1 MSDDRPDPVESTR
14 FEDALAQ
21 GLRDRPRPPSGT
33 CPDSEV
39 LAAFSEDSLSA
50 TDRQEVE
57 LHLAACMSCQAQVAA
72 LIRTEGI
79 GPEVTQPRASWWLDW
94 RWLAPLATTSVVL
107 LAVWAVDPTSV
118 GDSEVEMEKTA
129 PAPLDSGAGNELRE
143 ASDAGSE
150 LRELSDA
157 SDELREV
164 SDAVRQERASDDE
177 RTALV
182 LSRDQA
188 SPTEADSALVLE
200 EVAAP
205 ALRTRQVAGDPSP
218 APADTALADA
228 SPPAA
233 AAERRRDN
241 LARLSSTA
249 SRLRNRASTQSAGF
263 VITASDETATW
274 RATGDGGLEHSS
286 DRGVTWTR
294 QLASTGSELRAGSAP
309 SGSVCWLAG
318 RNGTILRT
326 IDGGASW
333 NRIEAPLQSDIVGV
347 TATDGQTVVVEF
359 SDGQAFVSADGG
371 STWTLPN

>member
-21 GLRDRPRPPSGT
+21 GLRDRPRPPSGP
-33 CPDSEV
+33 CPDAEV

-57 LHLAACMSCQAQVAA
+57 LHLATCMSCQAHVAA

-79 GPEVTQPRASWWLDW
+79 EPEVTQPTTSWWLDW

-107 LAVWAVDPTSV
+107 LAVWAVDPASV
-118 GDSEVEMEKTA
+118 GDSGVEMEKTA

-143 ASDAGSE
+143 ASDAGS
-150 LRELSDA
+150 
-157 SDELREV
+157 ELREV

-205 ALRTRQVAGDPSP
+205 ALQTRQVAGDPSP

-233 AAERRRDN
+233 AAERRLDN
-241 LARLSSTA
+241 LARLSRTA
-249 SRLRNRASTQSAGF
+249 SPLRNRASTQSAGF

-286 DRGVTWTR
+286 DRGVTWTP
-294 QLASTGSELRAGSAP
+294 QLASTGSELTAGSAP
-309 SGSVCWLAG
+309 SSSVCWLVG
-318 RNGTILRT
+318 RAGTILRT

-333 NRIEAPLQSDIVGV
+333 NRIDAPLQSDIVGV